1 MIQLNIISANAP
13 RCMSQYTTKIL
24 GQSHRLFATVV
35 KSMMYL
41 LHSIGLFLLFLS
53 AITVDHHD
61 LVTICACLETHLTIG
76 WTLTIATQNRS

>member
-1 MIQLNIISANAP
+1 MRPDVCHN
-13 RCMSQYTTKIL
+13 T
-24 GQSHRLFATVV
+24 RLRYWVRVINDVLT
-35 KSMMYL
+35 
-41 LHSIGLFLLFLS
+41 SIGLFLLFLS